1 MPQDAIQHN
10 CVLLVPRL
18 LCFVFSLQQPVSPT
32 AKLKKIQ
39 GAVRGDKPHGG
50 GAPLTTNIHGDL
62 RVPPN
67 ATPPKK

>member
-32 AKLKKIQ
+32 AKLKKSKAPC
-39 GAVRGDKPHGG
+39 AVTS
-50 GAPLTTNIHGDL
+50 LTVEVHLQQQTFMGI
-62 RVPPN
+62 
-67 ATPPKK
+67 